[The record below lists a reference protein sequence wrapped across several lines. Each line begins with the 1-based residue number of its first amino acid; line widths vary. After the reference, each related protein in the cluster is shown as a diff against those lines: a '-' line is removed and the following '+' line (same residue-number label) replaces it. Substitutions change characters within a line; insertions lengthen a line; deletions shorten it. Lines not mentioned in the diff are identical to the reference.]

1 MVHHGERAEFLERLI
16 VERLIERT
24 DRLSDEAL
32 VAFIDGWRSLLDV
45 LSRADLWLPVESS
58 TERNMV
64 EGLVE
69 RIRSAQERVLKEES

>member
-58 TERNMV
+58 TERSMV

-69 RIRSAQERVLKEES
+69 RIRSAQERVLNEES